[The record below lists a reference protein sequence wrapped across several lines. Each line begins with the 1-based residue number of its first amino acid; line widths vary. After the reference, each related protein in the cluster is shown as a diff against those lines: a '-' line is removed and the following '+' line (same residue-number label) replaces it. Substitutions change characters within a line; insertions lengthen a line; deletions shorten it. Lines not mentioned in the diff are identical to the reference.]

1 MEPCQPFGGLY
12 LIKRRYEGMYVSNK
26 IDALVKKYYGSSE
39 WEGGTSEFKQMI
51 EDRLVPGA
59 MVLDVGAGSGKGYK
73 HGTYG
78 GNIHLVG
85 IDISPEVFENP
96 YLDEAYCCDA
106 GHMPFRNEEFN
117 LVFSD
122 YVLEHLCEP
131 SATMLE
137 VYRVLKPGGY
147 FIIRTP
153 NRWHYVPIIAAVVPG
168 SLAGR
173 FISTFTSRSPEDVF
187 PKVYRCNTER
197 SIRRIVTQVGFSVER
212 LVLIEKEPSYL
223 TLCALLFRLGVLYER
238 TVNWTTYLRYF
249 RANIIAAFR
258 KERDGFTT

>member
-1 MEPCQPFGGLY
+1 
-12 LIKRRYEGMYVSNK
+12 MYVSNK

-39 WEGGTSEFKQMI
+39 WVGGTSEFKQMI

-59 MVLDVGAGSGKGYK
+59 MVLDAGAGSGKGYT

-106 GHMPFRNEEFN
+106 GRMPFRNEEFD

-153 NRWHYVPIIAAVVPG
+153 NRWHYVPTIATVFPG
-168 SLAGR
+168 SLATG
-173 FISTFTSRSPEDVF
+173 FLSTFTSRSPEDVF
-187 PKVYRCNTER
+187 PTFYRCNTER
-197 SIRRIVTQVGFSVER
+197 SIRRIVTQVGFTVER

-223 TLCALLFRLGVLYER
+223 TFSALLFRLGVLYER
-238 TVNWTTYLRYF
+238 TVNWTTYLRHF

-258 KERDGFTT
+258 KERDGVTT